1 MSDPDWELPPV
12 ELPFEVADLDAI
24 HPGGPLSGLSPD
36 DRGFFVMPEAG
47 VDQPAQWVSGQEVA
61 EANHDAQVIVS
72 NLINLIPEV
81 GTAKGVV
88 EAFRGKDLITGDEL
102 SWWERALDLAA
113 GTTLL
118 KGANEV
124 KGILGGMGAAASRA
138 NQVLAT
144 KNAAG
149 AAGGSD

>member
-47 VDQPAQWVSGQEVA
+47 VDQPAQWVTGQQVA

-81 GTAKGVV
+81 GTVKGVV
-88 EAFRGKDLITGDEL
+88 EAFRGEDLITGDHV
-102 SWWERALDLAA
+102 SWWERSLNLAA
-113 GTTLL
+113 ATTLL
-118 KGANEV
+118 KGADAV
-124 KGILGGMGAAASRA
+124 KGILGKMGSAASRT
-138 NQVLAT
+138 NQVLST
-144 KNAAG
+144 KNAG
-149 AAGGSD
+149 VAAGGSD